1 MNLIHMFKDKRK
13 NSYHFWMSV
22 TLHLSKHTTDKNEPG
37 ATFY

>member
-22 TLHLSKHTTDKNEPG
+22 TLLYKMTTSK
-37 ATFY
+37 